1 MIKYNFPRT
10 KESDMKKILGSVLVA
25 SLLFSGAYATSSRT
39 ISKDAIKVAKKD
51 AKSDSQAH
59 IVKEAVE
66 AVMLTQKVLI
76 DIAKKDKKQAI
87 KDVEK
92 AIGKL
97 EVVLAKKDAPLML
110 PIDASISAYEF
121 NADVSTIKKG
131 LKAVKELL
139 DDGKVQEARALL
151 NTFQSEIDITTVSLP
166 LASYPKALK
175 LAASYLHEG
184 KLKEAQDVLEMA
196 LNTLVTTKVIIPI
209 PLVTA
214 EALIADAQKIA
225 KKDKKQ
231 ALKHLELAKEE
242 LKKAELLG
250 YTSDSDIT
258 YKALEHAIEKVEKEI
273 KGKNRAE
280 KLFEELMNKLRSFKE
295 SATKS
300 SSK

>member
-1 MIKYNFPRT
+1 
-10 KESDMKKILGSVLVA
+10 MKKFLGSVLVA
-25 SLLFSGAYATSSRT
+25 SLLLTNSYAASSQT
-39 ISKDAIKVAKKD
+39 ISNDAISVAKKD
-51 AKSDSQAH
+51 AKTSSQAH

-66 AVMLTQKVLI
+66 AVFLTQKVLL
-76 DIAKKDKKQAI
+76 DIEHKDKKKAI
-87 KDVEK
+87 EEIEK

-110 PIDASISAYEF
+110 PIDYSMSAYEF
-121 NADVSTIKKG
+121 TADTSTIKKG
-131 LKAVKELL
+131 LEAVKDLL

-175 LAASYLHEG
+175 LAASYLHDD
-184 KLKEAQDVLEMA
+184 KMDEAKDVLTMA
-196 LNTLVTTKVIIPI
+196 LNTLVQTKVIIPI
-209 PLVTA
+209 PLVSA

-225 KKDKKQ
+225 KKDKEQ
-231 ALKHLELAKEE
+231 ALKHLEMAKKE

-258 YKALEHAIEKVEKEI
+258 YKALNHAIEQVEKEI
-273 KGKNRAE
+273 KGKNKAE
-280 KLFEELMNKLRSFKE
+280 KLFEELMKKLSIFKE
-295 SATKS
+295 NSTKT